1 MPPPPHWPL
10 TAACSLQPELWD
22 WLDVE
27 DLWPSASP
35 LEARFLRAPSAST
48 QDQIAYTWGAEH
60 VWVWAWVLQLTD
72 DSLLPMAQASCGS
85 VLEHMPAPGESTRGF
100 LRQVSAR
107 SAEQVADAA
116 EAMFHAHAS
125 CRRAQREGQAER
137 HGYDLEVARERHR
150 ALNWSIGYGGA
161 SWDEVTT
168 DT

>member
-1 MPPPPHWPL
+1 MKGRVIVLDTWGERQAAALVVDGVLQDLAIDPADDAPL
-10 TAACSLQPELWD
+10 PGAIYRGTVDRPVKGQGG
-22 WLDVE
+22 V
-27 DLWPSASP
+27 
-35 LEARFLRAPSAST
+35 FLR
-48 QDQIAYTWGAEH
+48 
-60 VWVWAWVLQLTD
+60 
-72 DSLLPMAQASCGS
+72 LPGGQ
-85 VLEHMPAPGESTRGF
+85 PGF